1 MKLNKLWKS
10 SKIFKFVIIVLGL
23 AIIGSIF
30 GSNEE
35 VKNEEKQIKEGKIK
49 LKKNEV
55 KDKQSNYEETK
66 LDRIYDK
73 DETINKFLNRY
84 NEIYTDS
91 KIENKDVQMLNHHG
105 QDHPDQVSV
114 LNRDLEI
121 ILTNGASEFSVFLNR
136 GNNDLNKDINYKFK
150 DAFTRSIKTFNSEIS
165 DDNIEKY
172 WKDLLETNYF
182 EGDNISGNSM
192 KGIDDNHIE
201 YINIE
206 GKFK

>member
-10 SKIFKFVIIVLGL
+10 SKIFKVVIIVLGL

-35 VKNEEKQIKEGKIK
+35 VKNEEKQIKEDKIK
-49 LKKNEV
+49 LKNNEV

-66 LDRIYDK
+66 LDIIYDK
-73 DETINKFLNRY
+73 DKTINKFLNRY

-91 KIENKDVQMLNHHG
+91 KIEKKDVQILHHHG

-121 ILTNGASEFSVFLNR
+121 TLTNGVSEFSVFLKR

-150 DAFTRSIKTFNSEIS
+150 DAFTRSIKTLNSEIS

-172 WKDLLETNYF
+172 WKDLLETNIF

-192 KGIDDNHIE
+192 KEIDDNNIE
-201 YINIE
+201 YIKIE
-206 GKFK
+206 GEFK